1 MRATRDILNVW
12 RKFDSFP
19 METITKAW
27 YFQLSSENKQRTVD
41 QMIAHREQY
50 GTSGNCFDLA
60 IWLIHEFRQANLPSY
75 AVLTP
80 DSHVA
85 VVAINEKGNRY
96 LCDLGDQWIEP
107 ILIDR
112 DSDEYTEEYL
122 DHFFPGARVKLKS
135 NDDNSLFVKYRRPN
149 GKEMDQTYLLKPISD
164 EQLMIEAEKTQRSLR
179 TPLVEMRI
187 FTDREVIHWEFDDFI
202 SFYSSMEGKQM
213 ESELPTQKE
222 WAERIYEVSGIS
234 TNIIKDAFE
243 VYSRQAGQ

>member
-1 MRATRDILNVW
+1 
-12 RKFDSFP
+12 

-27 YFQLSSENKQRTVD
+27 YFQITSEKKQRTVD

-60 IWLIHEFRQANLPSY
+60 IWLIHEFRQAKLPSY

-112 DSDEYTEEYL
+112 ESEEYTEEYL
-122 DHFFPGARVKLKS
+122 AHFFPGARVKLKS

-164 EQLMIEAEKTQRSLR
+164 EQLMIEAEKTQRTLR

-187 FTDREVIHWEFDDFI
+187 FAEREVIHWEFDDFI
-202 SFYSSMEGKQM
+202 SFYSSMEGKRM
-213 ESELPTQKE
+213 ERALPTQTE
-222 WAERIYEVSGIS
+222 WAERINKVSGIN

-243 VYSRQAGQ
+243 VYSKYQ